1 MGMVIKIIEEANDM
15 GYILPLTNYQYEQ
28 YVRQDLSLKE
38 KSFKSE
44 KINAPAAVS
53 TTYENERQY
62 LAASNKQE
70 FSKRGREGAD
80 KLFAEL
86 TGKGQNFNE
95 LV

>member
-1 MGMVIKIIEEANDM
+1 M

-53 TTYENERQY
+53 TTYENERQF
-62 LAASNKQE
+62 LAASASNKQE
-70 FSKRGREGAD
+70 FSKREREGAD

>member
-1 MGMVIKIIEEANDM
+1 M

-53 TTYENERQY
+53 TTYENERQF
-62 LAASNKQE
+62 LAASASNKQE
-70 FSKRGREGAD
+70 FFKREREGAD